1 MSHPGT
7 GRKPLAELEKGM
19 DVQFQRLCFK
29 YLTTRCLSHLLLITA
44 SVINNALHFENI
56 TSYIFMTGVY
66 SGWVTSNIPSLTN
79 WDTQVSQQVGTKL
92 PKDAPAVIGLG
103 RA

>member
-1 MSHPGT
+1 
-7 GRKPLAELEKGM
+7 
-19 DVQFQRLCFK
+19 
-29 YLTTRCLSHLLLITA
+29 
-44 SVINNALHFENI
+44 
-56 TSYIFMTGVY
+56 MTGVY
-66 SGWVTSNIPSLTN
+66 SGWVTGIIPSLPN